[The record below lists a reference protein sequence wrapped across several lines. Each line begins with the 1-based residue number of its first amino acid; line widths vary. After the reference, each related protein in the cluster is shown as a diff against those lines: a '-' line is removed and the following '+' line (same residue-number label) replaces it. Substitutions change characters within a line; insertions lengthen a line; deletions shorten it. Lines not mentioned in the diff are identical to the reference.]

1 MGPLTLTD
9 VNRPPRLLLKFVKNA
24 INNGIIADSSNKFR
38 KFAVVPKKETLSWTD
53 FNPLQEEP

>member
-38 KFAVVPKKETLSWTD
+38 KFA
-53 FNPLQEEP
+53 